1 MKKIHVNVSP
11 KLCHIL
17 GKYFFFLFSVLVL
30 LKMTFLK
37 NILVRKFRSC
47 SGEVKDQLFKT
58 YLANLYCGQ
67 LWSNFNVSSLIK
79 LKVAYN
85 NVFRFLNN
93 IKRGS
98 SISGIF
104 AARNIHGFSAIH
116 RNVINGFSNRIFSS
130 SNELIQCI
138 CQSIFFTYSSQLS
151 HSFYKTVHW

>member
-1 MKKIHVNVSP
+1 MFIH
-11 KLCHIL
+11 
-17 GKYFFFLFSVLVL
+17 
-30 LKMTFLK
+30 
-37 NILVRKFRSC
+37 RSC

-67 LWSNFNVSSLIK
+67 LWSNFNVSSLNK

-98 SISGIF
+98 SISALF

-130 SNELIQCI
+130 SNDLIQCI

-151 HSFYKTVHW
+151 CRWYKTVH